1 MYPMLLE
8 DMALPAKESPFDWH
22 FSSPFPFS
30 RAREVRD
37 LASQWCDLK
46 NEVEK
51 AD

>member
-22 FSSPFPFS
+22 FSSPFS

-37 LASQWCDLK
+37 LASPWCDLK